1 VVLEEERCVVEEGLV
16 NKDCLLWGDL
26 VLALMDETLVM
37 RIEAERTLVH
47 QLDHWQGGHINQ
59 GLH

>member
-1 VVLEEERCVVEEGLV
+1 VVLEEERHAVEGLV

-47 QLDHWQGGHINQ
+47 QLDHWQWGHINQ

>member
-1 VVLEEERCVVEEGLV
+1 
-16 NKDCLLWGDL
+16 L

-59 GLH
+59 GLHQAVLHENLHKTSTGQPGKN

>member
-1 VVLEEERCVVEEGLV
+1 MVEEALV